1 MTNALSVVAGNKSF
15 ENAGRSM
22 LALSD
27 INLEISS
34 NEFVTIVGASGC
46 GKTTLLQIIG
56 GLQGLSSGKV
66 LVEGEAVKGPGADR
80 AMVFQVYSLFRWLTV
95 RQNVLFS
102 TRFRANRGTYP
113 RQEMEEHADALL
125 KLVGL
130 MDVAD
135 SFPNQLSG
143 GMQQRVAIARALL
156 SRPKVLLMDEPFGA
170 LDAQTRELMH
180 DLILHVYR
188 REKATIVF
196 VTHDIDEALYL
207 GQRVVVMAPKPGR
220 IAKVLTTPWG
230 HSRDPALKLSRP
242 FLDLKEELL
251 TEIRSTGLNTDWEI
265 LKHIGTS

>member
-1 MTNALSVVAGNKSF
+1 M
-15 ENAGRSM
+15 RS
-22 LALSD
+22 
-27 INLEISS
+27 
-34 NEFVTIVGASGC
+34 GH
-46 GKTTLLQIIG
+46 
-56 GLQGLSSGKV
+56 V
-66 LVEGEAVKGPGADR
+66 LVEGKPVKGPGADR

-102 TRFRANRGTYP
+102 TRFRANSATYP
-113 RQEMEEHADALL
+113 RQEAEEHADALL

-130 MDVAD
+130 MDVAN

-220 IAKVLTTPWG
+220 VAKILTTPWG

-265 LKHIGTS
+265 LKQIGST